1 MAERTPPAGSGAA
14 PPAAPSSSREAAR
27 GRLREVIERLAT
39 GGQATSRSDGSTH
52 TIFPVA
58 IPPEEGEALR
68 VTAIAEGAAATI
80 EIGLG
85 YGISTLYICAGL
97 LENPADAVGHLAVD
111 PHQASRFGNC
121 GLQFLED
128 AGVRHLVEHI
138 AEDSQ
143 LLLPQLLQERRRFD
157 LAFVDANHR
166 FDGVFVDLA
175 YLRRLLRP
183 GAVVFVD
190 DYQLPAVAKAASFFV
205 ANLGW
210 RLDEVGRAD
219 DEHHWAVLRTSTKED
234 TRPFHH
240 FVDF

>member
-1 MAERTPPAGSGAA
+1 MAERTPPAGHAAA
-14 PPAAPSSSREAAR
+14 PPASREAA
-27 GRLREVIERLAT
+27 GNRLREVIEGLVTA
-39 GGQATSRSDGSTH
+39 GLATSRSDGSTH
-52 TIFPVA
+52 AIFPVA

-68 VTAIAEGAAATI
+68 DTVIAEGATATI

-85 YGISTLYICAGL
+85 YGISTLYMCAGL
-97 LENPADAVGHLAVD
+97 LEHPGDAVGHLAVD

-128 AGVRHLVEHI
+128 AGVRHLVEHV

-143 LLLPQLLQERRRFD
+143 LALPRLLQERGCFD

-166 FDGVFVDLA
+166 FDGVFVDLG

-190 DYQLPAVAKAASFFV
+190 DYQLPAVVKAASFFV

-210 RLDEVGRAD
+210 CVEAVGQSGD
-219 DEHHWAVLRTSTKED
+219 DHHWAVLRTSTAED
-234 TRPFHH
+234 ARPFHH